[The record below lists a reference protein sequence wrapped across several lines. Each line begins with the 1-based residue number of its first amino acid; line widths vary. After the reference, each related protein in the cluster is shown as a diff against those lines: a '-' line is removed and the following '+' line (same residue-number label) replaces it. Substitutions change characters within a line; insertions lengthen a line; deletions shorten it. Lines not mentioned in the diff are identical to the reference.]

1 MLWRACALRGTGVR
15 SAREPPPHRQRCAS
29 VPAPSL
35 PLPTFLQVRVK
46 GEEVYDT
53 RAILIDT
60 TPPVT
65 TISNTTL
72 DLSAGFTSS
81 DTADFSFYATDEGTN
96 TRFFCTLTVTNAAGP
111 AALGM
116 LIPPDPDNPGAGTRV
131 QAVTS
136 GQQFNCSSP
145 AQLVGLSFG
154 NYSFQVRGA
163 GGGVVEGARVS
174 VKDCL
179 KDRAMLHRWRLLL
192 LSVGAQL
199 ATLMAALSQL
209 WEEVLVCE

>member
-1 MLWRACALRGTGVR
+1 MRKRRFTPTLAAAWGPRLRGEYVLGGVLERALRVHHHRAQATARVRAGV
-15 SAREPPPHRQRCAS
+15 PTVLPAS
-29 VPAPSL
+29 
-35 PLPTFLQVRVK
+35 PLPQVRVK

-81 DTADFSFYATDEGTN
+81 DTAGFSFYATDEGTS
-96 TRFFCTLTVTNAAGP
+96 TRFFCTLSSTNAAGTSN
-111 AALGM
+111 LGM
-116 LIPPDPDNPGAGTRV
+116 LMPPDPDNPGAGMRV
-131 QAVTS
+131 QAITS

-154 NYSFQVRGA
+154 DYIFQVR
-163 GGGVVEGARVS
+163 VVGSSKAPELRTA
-174 VKDCL
+174 
-179 KDRAMLHRWRLLL
+179 
-192 LSVGAQL
+192 
-199 ATLMAALSQL
+199 
-209 WEEVLVCE
+209 